1 VSDTSAGVYE
11 MTSVPVNGACPLSD
25 RSRVTTSV
33 TSQII
38 SNAAATA
45 AAVVAGS
52 SGSDGL
58 SSGPGAAA
66 ATAGGES
73 HAGGTAIA
81 GGGGGAGVTATTEQ
95 QLSRMLDKI
104 YETIELN
111 ELRLLLQ
118 EHKDAVK
125 LEWQQV
131 LSTAVFF
138 FNIFIEMEPF
148 RALDCLRNPMQWHK
162 GLLYSKWTEISFS

>member
-1 VSDTSAGVYE
+1 MSLLLFCVSVLRQDYVANSDVSDTSAGVYE

-81 GGGGGAGVTATTEQ
+81 GGGGGAGVTAATEQ

-138 FNIFIEMEPF
+138 FQHF
-148 RALDCLRNPMQWHK
+148 
-162 GLLYSKWTEISFS
+162 Y